1 MRRGRWLVAPL
12 LLAWAGTAV
21 PPPSVHRAVA
31 EAEEALEG
39 MPLAGF
45 LSQLCTL
52 SVSGASPAQFLGPEV
67 RALTAAPPRF
77 QSDLHVR
84 PAHTPTQPPT
94 THPPAP
100 TCTTLTRTPHA
111 HALVHTPTPAQDA
124 ALPCRPALDFGARS
138 FNGGALPLVP
148 GEPLNGCGALDASR
162 VEGRVVVLRRGVC
175 PFVNKG
181 AAAQQS
187 GAAGVIVI
195 DNPPGTPPG
204 AAPAEPLLMSHGGN
218 TELAAHVTIPCV
230 GLSWAEGER
239 LLGLLRDERYRR
251 LALAASFDEDSIGD
265 AEERRLR
272 SAIAAHLRNGD
283 LQYRLSALCR
293 QRGRQSCQEEAL
305 AACLR
310 LEPEHAP
317 ALMVVG
323 EALAGQG
330 ALSEAI
336 AHYRRAYAAD
346 PGRMGLEPLYRIAWL
361 LLSQD
366 RKAEAAAAY
375 NELWEQLKPEVG
387 VATGSDRVVLANM
400 ARLELQVASWRRIDE
415 HWRQLEAS
423 VAAFFAGDP
432 DPELQR
438 DSLGLD
444 PVHALGHPFEAGL
457 VYRVAE
463 YAAVQD
469 KWGLTPADFRTA
481 RDTHATAKVPAR
493 RPALARAGMKRRL
506 HVAYISCDLN
516 EGHPVA
522 NKLAPL
528 IGLHNASRVISSTFA
543 VRSQEMDVESPRS
556 MRAWKK
562 RQNDHQFHEIIVPAR
577 VDAVG
582 QEGSPE
588 RSERLREVH
597 ERASRVVDLM
607 AGQRVDVLI
616 NVDGHAGSRGKGVA
630 VRNQVLALAQAS
642 GKIPVAATAFGFHS
656 HTRVGE
662 HVLTD
667 PTSGG
672 LGALGTPERDAAL
685 IRQLVLP
692 GGAGSGLGL
701 FVGHERPLRKAA
713 PAARWSSEVL
723 DLVPWDVTA
732 PPGASTHVP
741 VIYCNF
747 GDAYKVTPEVFAT
760 WTNILRRVPGSLLW
774 MMRHASEEDSVEIF
788 GNLRAQLSAAGL
800 DPHRLV
806 TTARLPEK
814 LHLLA
819 KSHAHFYLDTVPYNS
834 HTTGF
839 EALAAGLPV
848 ITLGSA
854 RVVASRVGASLNTVA
869 GDGMAV
875 GTAYTH
881 REYEDV
887 AVRLGTNPRLRAAL
901 RGRLFANAPLFAAEA
916 WMGCWDRGLHAL
928 YEQRAALAQRERG
941 VSDRLVPMHVVVGGA
956 EWELK

>member
-1 MRRGRWLVAPL
+1 MGRGRWLVAPL

-21 PPPSVHRAVA
+21 PPPSVQKAVA
-31 EAEEALEG
+31 EAEEALQG

-52 SVSGASPAQFLGPEV
+52 SVSDASPAQFLGLEV
-67 RALTAAPPRF
+67 RSLLSDVPFEPRTDCKAAYM
-77 QSDLHVR
+77 R
-84 PAHTPTQPPT
+84 PARKP
-94 THPPAP
+94 THPH
-100 TCTTLTRTPHA
+100 TLTPRTPHDTRT
-111 HALVHTPTPAQDA
+111 HAQDA
-124 ALPCRPALDFGARS
+124 GLPCRPSLDFGAHS
-138 FNGGALPLVP
+138 FRGGPLPLVP
-148 GEPLNGCGALDASR
+148 GEPVNGCGALDTSR
-162 VEGRVVVLRRGVC
+162 TEGRIVVLRRGVC
-175 PFVNKG
+175 PFVDKG
-181 AAAQQS
+181 AIAQQS
-187 GAAGVIVI
+187 GAAGIIVI
-195 DNPPGTPPG
+195 DNPPRPPHEM
-204 AAPAEPLLMSHGGN
+204 APSEPLLMSHGGN

-230 GLSWAEGER
+230 GISWADGER
-239 LLGLLRDERYRR
+239 LLNLLHDESYRQ
-251 LALAASFDEDSIGD
+251 LALAASFDEGSISD

-272 SAIAAHLRNGD
+272 SVIVAHPRNGD

-293 QRGRQSCQEEAL
+293 QRGRQPCQEEAL

-317 ALMVVG
+317 GLMVAG
-323 EALAGQG
+323 ETLAEWGEL
-330 ALSEAI
+330 AKAI

-346 PGRMGLEPLYRIAWL
+346 PSRVGLEPLYRIAWL

-366 RKAEAAAAY
+366 QKAEAAAAY
-375 NELWEQLKPEVG
+375 NELWEQLKPTSG
-387 VATGSDRVVLANM
+387 VATGPGRVVLANM
-400 ARLELQVASWRRIDE
+400 ARLELQLASWRRIDE

-423 VAAFFAGDP
+423 VASFLAANP
-432 DPELQR
+432 DPALKRE
-438 DSLGLD
+438 SLGVD
-444 PVHALGHPFEAGL
+444 PVHALGHPFDAGL

-469 KWGLTPADFRTA
+469 GWGLTSADFRA
-481 RDTHATAKVPAR
+481 ERDNHATAKVPAR

-543 VRSQEMDVESPRS
+543 VRSQEMEVESLRS
-556 MRAWKK
+556 LRAMRAWKT
-562 RQNDHQFHEIIVPAR
+562 RQSDHHFHEIVVPAR

-588 RSERLREVH
+588 RLREVH
-597 ERASRVVDLM
+597 ERASRVADLM

-616 NVDGHAGSRGKGVA
+616 NVDGHAGLRGKGVA

-642 GKIPVAATAFGFHS
+642 GKIPATATAFGFHS
-656 HTRVGE
+656 HSRMGE

-667 PTSGG
+667 PTSAG
-672 LGALGTPERDAAL
+672 LGALGTLERGAAL

-701 FVGHERPLRKAA
+701 FVGHERPLREAA
-713 PAARWSSEVL
+713 PAARWSPEVL
-723 DLVPWDVTA
+723 ALVPWDVTA
-732 PPGASTHVP
+732 PPGAPTHVP
-741 VIYCNF
+741 VVYCNF
-747 GDAYKVTPEVFAT
+747 GDAYKVTPVVFAT
-760 WTNILRRVPGSLLW
+760 WTSILRRVPGSLLW
-774 MMRHASEEDSVEIF
+774 MIRHASEEDSVEIF

-869 GDGMAV
+869 GDGLAV

-881 REYEDV
+881 KEYEDV
-887 AVRLGTNPRLRAAL
+887 AVRVGANPRLRAAL
-901 RGRLFANAPLFAAEA
+901 RRRLFANAPLFATGA
-916 WMGCWDRGLHAL
+916 WVGCWDRALHAL
-928 YEQRAALAQRERG
+928 YEQRVALAQREQG
-941 VSDRLVPMHVVVGGA
+941 VSGRLVPMHVVVGGG
-956 EWELK
+956 